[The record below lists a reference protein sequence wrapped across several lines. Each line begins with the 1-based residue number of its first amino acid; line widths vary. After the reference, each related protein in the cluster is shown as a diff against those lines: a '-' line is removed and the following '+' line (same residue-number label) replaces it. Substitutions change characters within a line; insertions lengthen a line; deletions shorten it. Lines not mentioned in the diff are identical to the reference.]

1 MEVLRDIAALDA
13 KIRECDAASAVS
25 DDALRQ
31 VFTTFRMDFAPD
43 LPSDPLSEAYHDRQM
58 ALYNDVSGK
67 VYRLGNEATPFNVK
81 TSATRPFPWSTQSVG
96 TVGRYLGAT

>member
-43 LPSDPLSEAYHDRQM
+43 LPQDPLSDAYRDRQM
-58 ALYNDVSGK
+58 ALYNSVSGK
-67 VYRLGNEATPFNVK
+67 AYRLENEATPFNVK
-81 TSATRPFPWSTQSVG
+81 AAAKRPFPYATQS
-96 TVGRYLGAT
+96 TVTAGR